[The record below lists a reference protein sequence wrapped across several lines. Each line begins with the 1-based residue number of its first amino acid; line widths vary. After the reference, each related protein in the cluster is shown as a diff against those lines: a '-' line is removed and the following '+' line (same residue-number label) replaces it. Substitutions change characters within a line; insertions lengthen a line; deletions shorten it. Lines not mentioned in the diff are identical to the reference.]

1 MTAMGAAATLVP
13 AAGPIWV
20 DDERTDEVWGRLA
33 HVTDPELD
41 EPMTELGFVEG
52 VAIDA
57 AGGVDVAFRLP
68 TYWCSPNF
76 AFLMADDIGRAV
88 RALPWVRE
96 VRPRLQDHMCAD
108 EVNDGVRRGL
118 PFAEA
123 FKAFEV
129 KGTLDELRETFRRK
143 AFQRRQEAVLVGLR
157 AAGLDPAAIVAMDLA
172 GFDRTVILDKEGA
185 RQKLRYRAIL
195 LERGL
200 ASAPHDRAFVT
211 LEGRPIEADALAAH
225 LRGLRSVR
233 INMEANG
240 AICRGLLQARYREFD
255 PATDEPT
262 LADFMLDRVPP
273 TRPTA

>member
-1 MTAMGAAATLVP
+1 MGRAAPP
-13 AAGPIWV
+13 ASTVGSAREDRGRI
-20 DDERTDEVWGRLA
+20 DEVWARLA

-41 EPMTELGFVEG
+41 EPMTELGFIEG
-52 VAIDA
+52 VEVDA
-57 AGGVDVAFRLP
+57 AGGVCVTFRLP

-76 AFLMADDIGRAV
+76 AYLMADDIARAV
-88 RALPWVRE
+88 RVLPWVVD
-96 VRPRLQDHMCAD
+96 VRPELQDHMSAE
-108 EVNDGVRRGL
+108 EVNEGIRHGL

-129 KGTLDELRETFRRK
+129 KGTLDELRENFRRK
-143 AFQRRQEAVLVGLR
+143 AFQRRQEAVLVALR
-157 AAGLDPAAIVAMDLA
+157 AAGFDPATIVAMDLA
-172 GFDRTVILDKEGA
+172 GFDRTVILDGDGV
-185 RQKLRYRAIL
+185 RQKPRYREIL

-200 ASAPHDRAFVT
+200 AAGPRDLAFVT
-211 LEGRPIEADALAAH
+211 LEGRPIDADALAAH
-225 LRGLRSVR
+225 VRGLRSVR

-273 TRPTA
+273 LRPVA

>member
-1 MTAMGAAATLVP
+1 MGTAAPRASTVGTAS
-13 AAGPIWV
+13 V
-20 DDERTDEVWGRLA
+20 DRERIDEVWARLA

-52 VAIDA
+52 VEVDA
-57 AGGVDVAFRLP
+57 GGGVDVTFRLP

-76 AFLMADDIGRAV
+76 AYLMADDIGRAV
-88 RALPWVRE
+88 RALPWVVD
-96 VRPRLQDHMCAD
+96 VRPQLQDHMSAE
-108 EVNDGVRRGL
+108 EVNEGVRLGL

-129 KGTLDELRETFRRK
+129 KGTLDELRENFRRK
-143 AFQRRQEAVLVGLR
+143 AFQRRQEAVLIALR
-157 AAGLDPAAIVAMDLA
+157 AVGFDPATIVAMDLA
-172 GFDRTVILDKEGA
+172 GFDRTVILDDDGA
-185 RQKLRYRAIL
+185 RQKPRYREIL

-200 ASAPHDRAFVT
+200 AAGPRDLAFVT
-211 LEGRPIEADALAAH
+211 LEGRPIDADALAAH
-225 LRGLRSVR
+225 VRGLRSVR

-273 TRPTA
+273 LRPVA

>member
-1 MTAMGAAATLVP
+1 MGRAAPP
-13 AAGPIWV
+13 ASTVGSAREDRGRI
-20 DDERTDEVWGRLA
+20 DEVWARLA

-41 EPMTELGFVEG
+41 EPMTELGFIEG
-52 VAIDA
+52 VEVDA
-57 AGGVDVAFRLP
+57 AGGVCVTFRLP

-76 AFLMADDIGRAV
+76 AYLMADDIARAV
-88 RALPWVRE
+88 RVLPWVVD
-96 VRPRLQDHMCAD
+96 VRPELQDHMSAE
-108 EVNDGVRRGL
+108 EVNEGIRHGL

-129 KGTLDELRETFRRK
+129 KGTLDELRENFRRK
-143 AFQRRQEAVLVGLR
+143 AFQRRQEAVLVALR
-157 AAGLDPAAIVAMDLA
+157 AAGFDPATIVAMDLA
-172 GFDRTVILDKEGA
+172 GFDRTVILDDEGA
-185 RQKLRYRAIL
+185 RQKPRYREIL

-200 ASAPHDRAFVT
+200 AAGPRDLAFVT
-211 LEGRPIEADALAAH
+211 LEGRPIDADALAAH
-225 LRGLRSVR
+225 VRGLRSVR

-273 TRPTA
+273 LRPVA